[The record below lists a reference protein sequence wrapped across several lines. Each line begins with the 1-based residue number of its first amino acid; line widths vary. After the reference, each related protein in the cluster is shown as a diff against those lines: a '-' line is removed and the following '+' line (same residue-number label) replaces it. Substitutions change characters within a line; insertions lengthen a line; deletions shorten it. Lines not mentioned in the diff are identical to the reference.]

1 MLGRSYEGRKIKLC
15 GPRMTAAAQTRDR
28 AWLAILA
35 ASFAF
40 GLAVSW
46 HRWGNPLIDTGREMN
61 QPLRLMG
68 GEMLYS
74 DLRHIYGPLSPWLH
88 AVLFHVFGPSLTVLY
103 TDGII
108 SAIMILALVYWL
120 GRQIM
125 SPAAAGAATLNV
137 MWLCVF
143 KPAGIYIL
151 PYSYNSLHGTA
162 LGLITLAILTAA
174 LKRGRDP
181 THPVSVMPFLLA
193 GMVAGLAIL
202 AKTEMGLATQAA
214 GVTAAVVAAYPDVR
228 RGARFAAV
236 FVASAGCLA
245 VGVYAIIAARVGWST
260 LVSDNW
266 LLLYNM
272 APELTYYNR
281 RISGFDHPLRSLGRI
296 LIATIKLGI
305 LGAIVGAI
313 SSLIGGARPARGQP
327 DGEARGSVR
336 RAVSRPWYVLGA
348 AVALL
353 IVMAVTTGLDWDK
366 GPYLAMP
373 FLLAGLLLMLT
384 GRLRAEAA
392 SKRSARIPILI
403 VYAVYALASLA
414 RMILHVRS
422 GGAYGSFLLPMSV
435 VIFTYLWVGP
445 FADRFREGRARH
457 VARTIALTLLVA
469 VAVVNA
475 GVLAYRYRTRNT
487 VVVAT
492 ARGTIIAEPDVGQ
505 AWNEALVYIDR
516 YTRPGD
522 AVAVMPEGTSLDFLS
537 GRRNP
542 LREEIT
548 TPGFLDTAG
557 ETRAIRQ
564 LQEAHTGLI
573 LITNRTTAEFGPAVF
588 GRDYNQRLMHWIEAH
603 YTACAIFGPVKYR
616 NLQIGD
622 RPFFIRAYCA
632 REMAPTSHLFQPSSR
647 RAHDIAALGGLS
659 SQVWHERTRHLIRQ
673 N

>member
-1 MLGRSYEGRKIKLC
+1 
-15 GPRMTAAAQTRDR
+15 MTAARARDR
-28 AWLAILA
+28 AWFAILA
-35 ASFAF
+35 ASFGF

-61 QPLRLMG
+61 QPLRLLG

-74 DLRHIYGPLSPWLH
+74 DIRHIYGPLSPWLH
-88 AVLFHVFGPSLTVLY
+88 AALFHMFGPSLTVLY

-108 SAIMILALVYWL
+108 SAIIILALVYWL

-143 KPAGIYIL
+143 KPAGVYIL

-174 LKRGRDP
+174 LKRGRET
-181 THPVSVMPFLLA
+181 THPISMMPFALA
-193 GMVAGLAIL
+193 GIAAGLTIL

-214 GVTAAVVAAYPDVR
+214 GVTAAVLVGYPDLR
-228 RGARFAAV
+228 RGATFAAV
-236 FVASAGCLA
+236 FVGSAACLA
-245 VGVYAIIAARVGWST
+245 LGVYAIIAARVGWST

-272 APELTYYNR
+272 APELTFYNR
-281 RISGFDHPLRSLGRI
+281 RISGFDHPLRSIGRM
-296 LIATIKLGI
+296 LIAIVKLGI
-305 LGAIVGAI
+305 LGAIVGAV
-313 SSLIGGARPARGQP
+313 STLIGGARPARGQP
-327 DGEARGSVR
+327 DGAHDAEGRESARGT
-336 RAVSRPWYVLGA
+336 VSRRWIVLGA
-348 AVALL
+348 AVLL
-353 IVMAVTTGLDWDK
+353 LVVMAVTTGLDWDK

-373 FLLAGLLLMLT
+373 LLLAGVLLMLA
-384 GRLRAEAA
+384 GRLRAEAGGN
-392 SKRSARIPILI
+392 RSVQTRILI

-414 RMILHVRS
+414 RMVLHVRS

-445 FADRFREGRARH
+445 FAELFPQVRARH
-457 VARTIALTLLVA
+457 AARTIALSLLVA

-492 ARGTIIAEPDVGQ
+492 SRGTIIAEPDVGQ
-505 AWNEALVYIDR
+505 AWNEALVYINE

-548 TPGFLDTAG
+548 TPGFLDAAG

-564 LQEAHTGLI
+564 LQEADTRLV

-588 GRDYNQRLMHWIEAH
+588 GRDYSLRLMGWIEAH
-603 YTACAIFGPVKYR
+603 YTPCAIFGPVKDPH
-616 NLQIGD
+616 LQIGD

-632 REMAPTSHLFQPSSR
+632 REMASTTHLFRLLHAALTTSQPPAAYRHRHGTSR
-647 RAHDIAALGGLS
+647 RGPLS
-659 SQVWHERTRHLIRQ
+659 RGISAPSAG
-673 N
+673 

>member
-1 MLGRSYEGRKIKLC
+1 
-15 GPRMTAAAQTRDR
+15 MTAPAKTRDR
-28 AWLAILA
+28 AWLAVLA
-35 ASFAF
+35 ASFGF

-61 QPLRLMG
+61 QPLRLVG

-74 DLRHIYGPLSPWLH
+74 DIRHIYGPLSPWLH

-125 SPAAAGAATLNV
+125 NPAAAGAATLNV

-143 KPAGIYIL
+143 KPAGVYIL

-181 THPVSVMPFLLA
+181 TDPLSVMPFLVA
-193 GMVAGLAIL
+193 GMAAGLAIL

-214 GVTAAVVAAYPDVR
+214 GVTAAVLAGYPDVR
-228 RGARFAAV
+228 RGAMFAAV
-236 FVASAGCLA
+236 FVASAVCLA

-313 SSLIGGARPARGQP
+313 SSLIGGTRRGP
-327 DGEARGSVR
+327 RDAPRDGERAASVR
-336 RAVSRPWYVLGA
+336 GAISSPWYVLA
-348 AVALL
+348 AAIALL
-353 IVMAVTTGLDWDK
+353 IVMSVTTGLDWDK

-373 FLLAGLLLMLT
+373 LLLAGVLLTLI
-384 GRLRAEAA
+384 GRLRAEAP
-392 SKRSARIPILI
+392 SKTSAWTPILI

-445 FADRFREGRARH
+445 FADRFHDVRARH
-457 VARTIALTLLVA
+457 VARTIALALLVA

-505 AWNEALVYIDR
+505 AWNEALVYID
-516 YTRPGD
+516 THTQPGD

-537 GRRNP
+537 ARRNP

-548 TPGFLDTAG
+548 TPGFLDAAG

-564 LQEAHTGLI
+564 LQDAHTGLI

-588 GRDYNQRLMHWIEAH
+588 GRDYCQRLMRWIDAH
-603 YTACAIFGPVKYR
+603 YTACAVFGPVKDR

-622 RPFFIRAYCA
+622 TPFFIRAYCA
-632 REMAPTSHLFQPSSR
+632 RETAPTTHLFHPSSR
-647 RAHDIAALGGLS
+647 RAHDMAALGGLS
-659 SQVWHERTRHLIRQ
+659 SQAWHERTRHPIRQ
-673 N
+673 R

>member
-1 MLGRSYEGRKIKLC
+1 
-15 GPRMTAAAQTRDR
+15 MTPAAKTRDR
-28 AWLAILA
+28 VWLAVLA

-61 QPLRLMG
+61 QPLRLVG

-74 DLRHIYGPLSPWLH
+74 DIRHIYGPLSPWLH
-88 AVLFHVFGPSLTVLY
+88 AVLFQVFGPSLTVLY

-108 SAIMILALVYWL
+108 SAIVILALVYWL

-143 KPAGIYIL
+143 KPAGVYIL

-174 LKRGRDP
+174 LKRGREPTDP
-181 THPVSVMPFLLA
+181 LSVMPFLLA

-202 AKTEMGLATQAA
+202 AKTEMGLATLAA
-214 GVTAAVVAAYPDVR
+214 GVTAAVLAAYPDVR
-228 RGARFAAV
+228 RGAMFAAA
-236 FVASAGCLA
+236 FVASAICLA
-245 VGVYAIIAARVGWST
+245 VGVYASIAARVGWST
-260 LVSDNW
+260 LLSDNW

-281 RISGFDHPLRSLGRI
+281 RISGFDHPLRSIGRM
-296 LIATIKLGI
+296 LIAIIKLGI
-305 LGAIVGAI
+305 LGAIVGAV
-313 SSLIGGARPARGQP
+313 SSLIAGARPAREHL
-327 DGEARGSVR
+327 DEARDVEGSRSVR
-336 RAVSRPWYVLGA
+336 DAVSRPWNVLGA

-353 IVMAVTTGLDWDK
+353 SVMTVTTGLDWDK

-373 FLLAGLLLMLT
+373 LLLAGVLLMLT
-384 GRLRAEAA
+384 GRLRAVVAGET
-392 SKRSARIPILI
+392 SARTPILV

-445 FADRFREGRARH
+445 FADRFRDVRTRH
-457 VARTIALTLLVA
+457 VARTVGLTLLIG

-475 GVLAYRYRTRNT
+475 GVLAYRYRTRIT
-487 VVVAT
+487 VVVET
-492 ARGTIIAEPDVGQ
+492 ARGTIIAEPDLGQ
-505 AWNEALVYIDR
+505 AWNEALVYIEKH
-516 YTRPGD
+516 TRPGD
-522 AVAVMPEGTSLDFLS
+522 TVAVMPEGTSLDFLS

-564 LQEAHTGLI
+564 LQDAHTRLV
-573 LITNRTTAEFGPAVF
+573 LITNRTTAEFGRAVF
-588 GRDYNQRLMHWIEAH
+588 GRDYCQRLMRWIEVH
-603 YTACAIFGPVKYR
+603 YTACAIFGPVKDP

-632 REMAPTSHLFQPSSR
+632 RETAQASHLFSLLHAALTTSQSSAAYRHRHGTSRRGTLSSR
-647 RAHDIAALGGLS
+647 TDAPS
-659 SQVWHERTRHLIRQ
+659 T